1 MSMQGLPPEIRRQ
14 SVDTAREY
22 AVMCTEPLSGKR
34 GFGLSSRGASAWQA
48 AVAAC
53 LLLGLAGCGEKKTE
67 LGQGGSVVTGS
78 AGPEGARNA
87 ARELQRCDAP
97 VATVAL
103 AENPN
108 GYTMG
113 GSYHLPASPV
123 PLIKLLAQQSGCFRV
138 VDRGAGLRGTVQ
150 EQDLK
155 DAGVL
160 RPQSTVAKGKGY
172 EAQYTLTPSLT
183 FSEQDAGRGLAGV
196 IAMVP
201 VLRDIAGLAG
211 LVEQVKF
218 KEAQTALLLSDN
230 ETTEQVAAATGAA
243 RTTDLGVGG
252 LVLGRLGGGAGA
264 GWSNTNEGKV
274 IAAAFLDA
282 HNQLVVQARA
292 LQAKALPPPVPV
304 HAASR

>member
-1 MSMQGLPPEIRRQ
+1 MN
-14 SVDTAREY
+14 VARDCLKTSCV
-22 AVMCTEPLSGKR
+22 AL
-34 GFGLSSRGASAWQA
+34 LA
-48 AVAAC
+48 ALALVA
-53 LLLGLAGCGEKKTE
+53 CGEKKTE

-78 AGPEGARNA
+78 AGPQGAQNA
-87 ARELQRCDAP
+87 ARELVRCDAP
-97 VATVAL
+97 VATLAL
-103 AENPN
+103 AENPH
-108 GYTMG
+108 GYVMG
-113 GSYHLPASPV
+113 GAYQLPASPV
-123 PLIKLLAQQSGCFRV
+123 PLVKLLAQQSGCFRV
-138 VDRGAGLRGTVQ
+138 VDRAAGLRGTLQ
-150 EQDLK
+150 EQELRES
-155 DAGVL
+155 GVL
-160 RPQSTVAKGKGY
+160 RKNTTVAKGKGY

-196 IAMVP
+196 IAMIP

-230 ETTEQVAAATGAA
+230 ETTEQVAAATGSA

-252 LVLGRLGGGAGA
+252 LVFGKLGGAAGA

-292 LQAKALPPPVPV
+292 LQAKELPPPVPTTT
-304 HAASR
+304 AAQRPKGG

>member
-1 MSMQGLPPEIRRQ
+1 MRSLTIHSLLAG
-14 SVDTAREY
+14 
-22 AVMCTEPLSGKR
+22 AV
-34 GFGLSSRGASAWQA
+34 
-48 AVAAC
+48 
-53 LLLGLAGCGEKKTE
+53 LLALAGCGEKKTE

-78 AGPEGARNA
+78 AGPQGAQNA
-87 ARELQRCDAP
+87 AKELVRCDAP

-108 GYTMG
+108 GYIMG
-113 GSYHLPASPV
+113 AGYQLPASPV
-123 PLIKLLAQQSGCFRV
+123 PLVKLMAQQSGCFRV
-138 VDRGAGLRGTVQ
+138 VDRGAGLRGTVREQ
-150 EQDLK
+150 ELK
-155 DAGVL
+155 EAGVL
-160 RPQSTVAKGKGY
+160 RQQNSTVAKGKGY

-183 FSEQDAGRGLAGV
+183 FSEQDAGRGLSGV
-196 IAMVP
+196 IAMIP

-252 LVLGRLGGGAGA
+252 LVFGKLGGAAGA

-282 HNQLVVQARA
+282 HNQLVVQVRS
-292 LQAKALPPPVPV
+292 LQAKELPPPV
-304 HAASR
+304 ATKAQ